1 MTAVG
6 FLWGL
11 VTEVTNAD
19 DVFFGGKVESVASK
33 WLLDSGERNGAKL
46 LKVAL
51 VKWRQNI
58 NKQNR

>member
-6 FLWGL
+6 FLWGH

-19 DVFFGGKVESVASK
+19 DVFFGGKVETVASK

-51 VKWRQNI
+51 VK
-58 NKQNR
+58 